1 MLSDMDLVALFDAVR
16 NPQPIT
22 ADRPKSF
29 DAILTMYCKP
39 SKGDEQFCQVGKA
52 LCNGAVGKIATLLVH
67 GKSMAGFLNCFLVRD
82 LKSGHPVL
90 FNRRLW
96 GQCC

>member
-1 MLSDMDLVALFDAVR
+1 MCGVFQARTPVLSDVDLVALFDALR
-16 NPQPIT
+16 NPQPGT

-39 SKGDEQFCQVGKA
+39 SRGICQVGKA

-67 GKSMAGFLNCFLVRD
+67 DNLMAGFLNCFLVRD
-82 LKSGHPVL
+82 L
-90 FNRRLW
+90 
-96 GQCC
+96 